1 MRVINFEELKKVLEG
16 LPKNPRVVASGNF
29 AAPNTLLSALDQS
42 VAEFKL
48 HMLNA
53 HPGIP
58 DRDGITYES
67 AFVGPGMRRHER
79 LVYIPCRLSL
89 VPVLF
94 RDHFVPDVVLL
105 HTSARRH
112 DTVSLGTEV
121 NILPAAI
128 EAVRERGG
136 LVIAQANPNMP
147 YTYGDSQLYEHEIDY
162 LIEVDESLATKPAA
176 EINDETNIIGQQISQ
191 KIANGSTL
199 QLGIGAIP
207 DAVLSSLVD
216 RKGMRIWTEMFSD
229 GVLELSR
236 RGALDQ
242 DIPITASF
250 VFGGAELYEW
260 LNLNRQVRML
270 RTEKTNDPGQIA
282 RQAQMTSIN
291 SALQIDLRDQANAS
305 FVRGQIYSGFGGST
319 DFIVGALHARG
330 GASYMALQSWHP
342 KANQSTIV
350 PRLSEPA
357 TSFQHSFVVT
367 EQGVADC
374 FGHSASEQARNL
386 IEKAAHPDARE
397 SLREA
402 AAQMGLLAKN

>member
-1 MRVINFEELKKVLEG
+1 MRTVSFEELKRILEA
-16 LPKNPRVVASGNF
+16 LPQNPRVVASGNF
-29 AAPNTLLSALDQS
+29 ASPKTLLSALDQA
-42 VAEFKL
+42 VPEFRL

-58 DRDGITYES
+58 DRDGVTYES
-67 AFVGPGMRRHER
+67 AFVGPGMRRSPR
-79 LVYIPCRLSL
+79 LEYIPCRLSL

-94 RDHFVPDVVLL
+94 RDHYVPDVVLL

-147 YTYGDSQLYEHEIDY
+147 YTYGDAQIYEHEIDY
-162 LIEVDESLATKPAA
+162 LIEVDEPLATKPASVF
-176 EINDETNIIGQQISQ
+176 NDETSEIGKQISSM
-191 KIANGSTL
+191 IENGSTL

-207 DAVLSSLVD
+207 DAVLGSLATHRD
-216 RKGMRIWTEMFSD
+216 MRIWTEMFSD

-236 RGALDQ
+236 RGALDE

-250 VFGGAELYEW
+250 VFGSNDLYEW

-282 RQAQMTSIN
+282 RQARMTSIN
-291 SALQIDLRDQANAS
+291 SALQIDLHDQANAS
-305 FVRGQIYSGFGGST
+305 FVRGEIYSGFGGST

-330 GASYMALQSWHP
+330 GASFMALQSWHP

-350 PRLSEPA
+350 PRLTEPA
-357 TSFQHSFVVT
+357 TSFQHSYVVT

-374 FGHSASEQARNL
+374 FGHSAAAQAKNL
-386 IEKAAHPDARE
+386 IERAAHPDARE
-397 SLREA
+397 ELRA
-402 AAQMGLLAKN
+402 AAGQMGLL